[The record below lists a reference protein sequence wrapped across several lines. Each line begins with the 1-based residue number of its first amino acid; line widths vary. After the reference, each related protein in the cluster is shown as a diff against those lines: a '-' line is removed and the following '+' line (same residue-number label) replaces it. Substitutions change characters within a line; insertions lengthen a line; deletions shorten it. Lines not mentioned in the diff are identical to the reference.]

1 MYPALI
7 KGVALGLL
15 LSISVGPIIFA
26 IIKQSINNGHKAGY
40 IFVAGVSASDL
51 SLVLICNFFTA
62 LFATTLNHR
71 TGIAITGSCFLVA
84 VGIYTLFFKK
94 VTTDEGNNL
103 MDKKMRKR
111 DYVGIFISGYL
122 MNILNPAVFI
132 FWLAW
137 TTAILG
143 DAAGSSNPLQYKI
156 TVFATCLV
164 VVLLTDIAKV
174 ILAGKIRTK
183 LTPYTL
189 KLINKLSGLILI
201 GFGIA
206 LCWGAIAF
214 KDL

>member
-1 MYPALI
+1 MYLALI
-7 KGVALGLL
+7 KGIALGLL

-40 IFVAGVSASDL
+40 FFVAGVSASDL
-51 SLVLICNFFTA
+51 TLVLVCNLFTS
-62 LFATTLNHR
+62 LFTTVLNHR
-71 TGIAITGSCFLVA
+71 TGIAITGSIFLVA

-94 VTTDEGNNL
+94 VKTDEGNNL
-103 MDKKMRKR
+103 IDKKMRKR
-111 DYVGIFISGYL
+111 DFFGIFISGYL

-143 DAAGSSNPLQYKI
+143 DAAGSPNPLQYKV
-156 TVFATCLV
+156 TVFATCLIV
-164 VVLLTDIAKV
+164 VAITDIAKV
-174 ILAGKIRTK
+174 VLAGRLRSK

-189 KLINKLSGLILI
+189 KLINKLSGIILI
-201 GFGIA
+201 GFGVA

-214 KDL
+214 KDM

>member
-7 KGVALGLL
+7 KGIALGLL
-15 LSISVGPIIFA
+15 LSISVGPVIFA

-51 SLVLICNFFTA
+51 TLVLVCNLFTA
-62 LFATTLNHR
+62 LFETALNHR
-71 TGIAITGSCFLVA
+71 ASIAIVGSCFLVA

-94 VTTDEGNNL
+94 VTTDEDNNVV
-103 MDKKMRKR
+103 DKKMRKR
-111 DYVGIFISGYL
+111 DFVGIFVSGYL

-132 FWLAW
+132 FWLAC

-143 DAAGSSNPLQYKI
+143 DAAAAKSPLQYKV
-156 TVFATCLV
+156 TVFATCLIV
-164 VVLLTDIAKV
+164 VAITDIAKV
-174 ILAGKIRTK
+174 ILAGKIRKK

-189 KLINKLSGLILI
+189 KLINKLSGIILI
-201 GFGIA
+201 GFGVA
-206 LCWGAIAF
+206 LCWGAIVF

>member
-7 KGVALGLL
+7 KGIALGLL
-15 LSISVGPIIFA
+15 LSISVGPVIFA

-40 IFVAGVSASDL
+40 VFVAGVSASDIT
-51 SLVLICNFFTA
+51 LVLVCNLFTA
-62 LFATTLNHR
+62 LFETALNHR
-71 TGIAITGSCFLVA
+71 TSIAIIGSCFLVA

-94 VTTDEGNNL
+94 LTTDEENNVV
-103 MDKKMRKR
+103 DKKMRKR
-111 DYVGIFISGYL
+111 DFLGIFISGYL

-143 DAAGSSNPLQYKI
+143 DAAAAASPLQYKI

-164 VVLLTDIAKV
+164 VVLITDIAKV
-174 ILAGKIRTK
+174 VLAGKLRAK

-189 KLINKLSGLILI
+189 RLINKISGLVLI